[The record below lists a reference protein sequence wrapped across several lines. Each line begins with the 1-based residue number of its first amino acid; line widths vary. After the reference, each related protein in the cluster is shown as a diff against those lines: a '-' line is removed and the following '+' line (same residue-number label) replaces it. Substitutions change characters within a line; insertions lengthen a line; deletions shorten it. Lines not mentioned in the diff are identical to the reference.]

1 MESFLS
7 INRLR
12 SFMHMKK
19 EFIPTGF
26 DKLDQKIGG
35 FHLGELI
42 VVAGRPLMG
51 KTAFVL
57 TMAQRMSNDH
67 HINIVYFSLEMDR
80 EQVLERVKQINNV
93 QKDINENKNN
103 LWVDDTPGISV
114 AQLKQKCI
122 ECQKEQNID
131 IVFIDYLQL
140 MSGDDK
146 CESRIQELD
155 CVANGLKELA
165 TKLNVPMGL
174 VVQQGRSVEQTR
186 DFRPILS
193 DLRESGSIA
202 QIADTII
209 MLYRDEYYNHNSEK
223 KGVME
228 IYIEKQKHG
237 EIGIVELGWSSDGPR
252 VV

>member
-1 MESFLS
+1 M
-7 INRLR
+7 N
-12 SFMHMKK
+12 K

-35 FHLGELI
+35 GFYSGELI

-51 KTAFVL
+51 KTTFVL

-67 HINIVYFSLEMDR
+67 NINIAYFSLEMDC
-80 EQVLERVKQINNV
+80 EQVLKRVNQINHV
-93 QKDINENKNN
+93 SQDIKENRNTFF
-103 LWVDDTPGISV
+103 VDDTPGISV

-131 IVFIDYLQL
+131 IVFIDDLQL

-146 CESRIQELD
+146 CESRTQELD

-165 TKLNVPMGL
+165 IKLNVPIVL
-174 VVQQGRSVEQTR
+174 VVQQGRLVEQTR
-186 DFRPILS
+186 EFRPILS

-228 IYIEKQKHG
+228 VYIEKQKHG
-237 EIGIVELGWSSDGPR
+237 EIGILELGWSIDGA
-252 VV
+252 